1 MRLAKSCPGQF
12 LPIVLSRGPAHLC
25 GLQASINVGVFKPCS
40 GFFIKPPWQFC
51 QPRVTTVLHSLTAVR
66 ALQQGRGKSW
76 KCTVFPDTRLGGG
89 AGITEDLPSSLPC
102 ERQPCAAPPSTSVSS
117 HLPGLGCKKALP
129 EPRLQKTNNSPGSLS
144 PGWKPYFIAFLLLF
158 LLRRQGKCQR
168 SLKPLLFSYSLAQ
181 KAVNFHLPSA
191 LI

>member
-1 MRLAKSCPGQF
+1 MGSE
-12 LPIVLSRGPAHLC
+12 PAF
-25 GLQASINVGVFKPCS
+25 NVGVFKPCS
-40 GFFIKPPWQFC
+40 GVFIKPPWQFC

-76 KCTVFPDTRLGGG
+76 KCTVFPDTRLGEGL
-89 AGITEDLPSSLPC
+89 ASLRTCPLHC
-102 ERQPCAAPPSTSVSS
+102 PVKGSPALHHRAPVSH